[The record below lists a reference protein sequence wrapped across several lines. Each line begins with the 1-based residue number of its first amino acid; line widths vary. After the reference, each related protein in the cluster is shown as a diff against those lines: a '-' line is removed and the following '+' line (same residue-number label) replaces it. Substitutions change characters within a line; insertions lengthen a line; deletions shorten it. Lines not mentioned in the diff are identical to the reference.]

1 MTRLGSSGVIPRVGR
16 TRCTKRLGAALEHAP
31 TPSRQDRNG
40 KPMGIGVDPTGL
52 VLLFDSY
59 GYVALAALLLLA
71 AAGMPLPVPVAATF
85 IVLGTLTAHSS
96 GPSFLALAL
105 VATLAATA
113 GHSLDYWLGRSSSP
127 LLERWRERWRRRL
140 EARRRRSA
148 LLVRVEKRL
157 LQNASLV
164 ILVTRCLLTPL
175 ASPVSLLAGAASIA
189 FPLYLLLELAG
200 TALYF
205 SGYLALGRLVG
216 PALTREPLTL
226 VLFYGLLILVI
237 ALPSLFLWLRPG
249 QLRVGKR
256 SSASEF

>member
-1 MTRLGSSGVIPRVGR
+1 
-16 TRCTKRLGAALEHAP
+16 
-31 TPSRQDRNG
+31 
-40 KPMGIGVDPTGL
+40 MGIGVDPTGL

-59 GYVALAALLLLA
+59 GYLALAALLLLA

-127 LLERWRERWRRRL
+127 LLERWRRRL

-148 LLVRVEKRL
+148 LLARAEKRL

-175 ASPVSLLAGAASIA
+175 ASPVSLMAGAARIA
-189 FPLYLLLELAG
+189 FPLYLVLELAG

-205 SGYLALGRLVG
+205 GGYLTLGRLVG

-237 ALPSLFLWLRPG
+237 ALPSLFLWLRPR

-256 SSASEF
+256 SSASES